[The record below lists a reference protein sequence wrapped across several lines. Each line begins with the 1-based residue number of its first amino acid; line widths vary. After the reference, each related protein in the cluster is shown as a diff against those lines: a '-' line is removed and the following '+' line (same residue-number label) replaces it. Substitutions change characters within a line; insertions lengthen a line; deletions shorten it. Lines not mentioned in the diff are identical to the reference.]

1 LSSRATLAAWPGNV
15 SVTNGGEQGISIPR
29 AVNSSHPIGLGT
41 DTMQIPLHQLSL
53 EILFLDGVLEI
64 REATDLQSIIIC
76 PARN

>member
-15 SVTNGGEQGISIPR
+15 SVTNDGEQGISIPR
-29 AVNSSHPIGLGT
+29 AVNSSHSIGLG
-41 DTMQIPLHQLSL
+41 TMQIPLHQLSL

>member
-15 SVTNGGEQGISIPR
+15 SVTNAGEQGISIPR
-29 AVNSSHPIGLGT
+29 AVNSSHPIGLS
-41 DTMQIPLHQLSL
+41 TMQIPLHQLSL

-76 PARN
+76 PASN